1 MVIGMGSIRYIDS
14 MTGSRRVEIAAE
26 IAAAVFRT
34 YTEGPAVLASRHKF
48 PRTSLTAEGTN
59 GAKLI
64 LEKKNNKEGLE
75 EEEEEEEEYDELD
88 WEEEEKPKRIQPQ
101 Q

>member
-1 MVIGMGSIRYIDS
+1 
-14 MTGSRRVEIAAE
+14 
-26 IAAAVFRT
+26 
-34 YTEGPAVLASRHKF
+34 LASRHKF
-48 PRTSLTAEGTN
+48 PRTSLTAEGTT
-59 GAKLI
+59 GVKLI
-64 LEKKNNKEGLE
+64 LDKKSNKEGLE

>member
-48 PRTSLTAEGTN
+48 PRTSLTNTAESSGLRL
-59 GAKLI
+59 KLSTP
-64 LEKKNNKEGLE
+64 LPYSKK
-75 EEEEEEEEYDELD
+75 
-88 WEEEEKPKRIQPQ
+88 EEEKTTWALQA
-101 Q
+101 

>member
-1 MVIGMGSIRYIDS
+1 MGMGSIRYIDS
-14 MTGSRRVEIAAE
+14 ILTRRVEIAAK

-34 YTEGPAVLASRHKF
+34 HTEGPQILASRHKF
-48 PRTSLTAEGTN
+48 PITSLTAEGTN

-64 LEKKNNKEGLE
+64 LDKKNNKEGLE
-75 EEEEEEEEYDELD
+75 EEEEEEYDELD
-88 WEEEEKPKRIQPQ
+88 GEEVEEKPKRIQPQ